1 MAKKINTGV
10 MIVFALVGAF
20 IFGIIIAGGGSS
32 GVSGSSSSQISK
44 IKTPRVVVRRP
55 ISYDNSGQQSRVVTL
70 RTDVRQV
77 SPKMSQY
84 QEQRTKLIQKL
95 DTLRQKRNANTAAFE
110 AAKSN
115 LHNGGV
121 DKLERLTNEY
131 GDILEDM
138 QEVKRQIRL
147 MDQKLQK

>member
-55 ISYDNSGQQSRVVTL
+55 TSSDNSGQQSRVVTL
-70 RTDVRQV
+70 RPDVRQV
-77 SPKMSQY
+77 SPKMSEY

-147 MDQKLQK
+147 MDQ